1 MEGIDPDTLL
11 EWLQTGAGEERDLQL
26 MALEQLCMLL
36 LMSDN
41 IDRCFESCPP
51 RSFIPALCR
60 IFVDETAPEN
70 VLEVTARAITYYLDV
85 SNECTRRITQ
95 VEGAVKAICH
105 RLTLADMTDRTSKD
119 LAEQCVKLLESVCQ
133 RETPAVYEAGGL
145 QSMLILVGNNGSVIH
160 KDTLYSA
167 MSVVQRLC
175 SRVEPNDNNLKDC
188 AADLGKLLTHE
199 DLKVAESALRC
210 FAALTDRFIRKNI
223 DPTELTEPS
232 NLIEHLLNALMPTS
246 TGAEGMST
254 NKSISFISIVL
265 SLLSNLCRGSHKV
278 TTQVISSEKLVPAMK
293 NICSSKD
300 ERCVLDALRLVDL
313 LVLLMCEGRA
323 SLPRGSGI
331 SSSDSLSGSSS
342 YDKSHRFLID
352 AIRQRDTDAL
362 IDAFEH
368 GSVDPNF
375 TDDAGQTLLNWC
387 AAFGTLD
394 MVQYLC
400 DKGADVNR
408 GQRSSSLH
416 YAACF
421 GRVDIVTALL
431 RNGANPELRDE
442 EGRTA
447 LDKAR
452 ERADDSHQQ
461 VIQILESPSSYMA
474 SQEER
479 ATKPEPIEVEETN
492 SEQTQIDQTLSRKVI
507 QRLIPVFCHVCLN
520 SMVSSVKKAA
530 LGLIGKCVQNCSA
543 EAFDELVQGK
553 FTTEGDD
560 GAFVDGLTKVLVMV
574 LNEEDNT
581 EGHEYALKI
590 LLSVLEKN
598 PEFWVDE
605 LVRLGVVERVEQL
618 ANREVTSVL
627 AAESSNNLVMGTEA
641 ATSSKGTNGMDSGS
655 ILHQDVTSEINK
667 VKNQINEVRSILND
681 VKKTTDDGN
690 DSSWAS
696 SSTGIQRSHSG
707 TPARSES
714 QARSDSVQARSDSA
728 QTRSESQARSDSTQA
743 ERQKMLNIPVQSEEE
758 FLQSQTPSPTPEN
771 GQEVE
776 KKKTEKE
783 GNDSWVL
790 EVKVLYKWN
799 DWRLM
804 RSTDSLYVWCDA
816 VAIELSDASNGWL
829 RFFLDGKLSTM
840 YSSGVPETGP
850 DNAETR
856 SDFIRKFQ
864 LNRNA
869 MGGVSV
875 VPKPIFSSPANG
887 KTIESGNWVISSSQF
902 DELIIKNQEGG
913 QQKVVIKDDF
923 PGFQYETSK
932 FSTKSFMAESTL
944 GSNFV
949 TGWAARGGERRLK
962 FRTEAQKQRINE
974 LAKELWDKHL
984 KEARNK
990 PRDIFV
996 QLRNASQELV
1006 DVTKLCAQN
1015 QADQSNFENLVDKL
1029 RAVRDFVVNERLLST
1044 FELATSGV
1052 IEAILTFVSTAL
1064 EVRNGVVAQVF
1075 KTVFENE
1082 VLLSSMVHRIV
1093 DVLESVEKF
1102 SQHLYDAPGGS
1113 ANGLQLLTRRLRF
1126 SMEQLNT
1133 TCPSQSELLNRTGRV
1148 LKTEPLTTVGQVKT
1162 FLHRMVAKMWYDF
1175 PRESMEFV
1183 RKINNGKNDGRDPI
1197 DLKYESDF
1205 DTNGLIW
1212 YLGTNALT
1220 QSEWINPAAVGVLHI
1235 TSSDG
1240 SKLPYGCYEDMLSRD
1255 VNPLN
1260 CHTSDNKDMTIT
1272 MDLGVMIAPTAYT
1285 LRHSRGYGKS
1295 ALRTWDLEGS
1305 IDGKNYVLLVKHENE
1320 TALNDAGST
1329 ATFFIPENEAAS
1341 KVRYL
1346 RIRQRGPNSSTVTH
1360 YISISGFEVYGKVY
1374 SAIGDSFSPVHPKKH
1389 STKKKYF
1396 ASLEQK
1402 MRKDKETPLVTVPG
1416 KRAKLSKGFGRTQR
1430 VNSTDSNSSIP
1441 GAIQIAQS
1449 CALNPATVATALAN
1463 NPTTP
1468 SQGSP
1473 NSIHQKSMS
1482 TTNLLDVTPGK
1493 KSVSATQ
1500 QASSAECLQRQS
1512 PSLENLLSR
1521 SRVHGDRRIPEVVPE
1536 NDALD
1541 EYSSR
1546 ESHIDSASTATHEE
1560 NKNLSASTP
1569 ELNQPEIPPAATPEA
1584 PATDATT
1591 PAQPKRQLYNGIVD
1605 LYQEMVKNGQ
1615 SIEDVDEM
1623 ERYGLS
1629 SSYVAATLDE
1639 IMEADDIEN
1648 YGFEEEFQDEEQQ
1661 QDENNPKTTLASIG
1675 QGIKSKIGNF
1685 SGTLKNIVAQA
1696 VEPTQESSLNKKDSA
1711 ISSHLE
1717 EFFEELFADDDEE
1730 CEEDFSTSLPGT
1742 EGSTLERLASIAPL
1756 SVNSDL
1762 VDRFRRPENA
1772 EAAGPST
1779 TTPQT
1784 SATTT
1789 SASAPLRIN
1798 WRNLLRGS
1806 SSTDSS
1812 SSNPSSSSSKFT
1824 AIPLRSELVRLLA
1837 ESTSENS
1844 LQHDVVLSMLDA
1856 AGLRALGTNQ
1866 HRSNTGGRN
1875 SRKPTRNWDD
1885 EYVLR
1890 RQFHALIPAFDPR
1903 PGRNNVNQTSDMEL
1917 PPKDVKLQRNKDV
1930 ARKPSQAEPKD
1941 TEPLEIYLR
1950 GPNING
1956 VENATIRLDDS
1967 EESMF
1972 SAVQRLVN
1980 LTNYVSKNDRPRK
1993 IWEPS
1998 YTLLYQNATSDP
2010 ECHVEVTKQND
2021 VDDLNSE
2028 KNVIVK
2034 QCLDTLQAFHELS
2047 EDHASTDSF
2056 VSYKLT
2062 QKLTQEL
2069 TDPLIV
2075 SAKALPTWC
2084 EMLVYKYSCLFTM
2097 ETRSMFMNAT
2107 AFGTSRAI
2115 VWLQNRR
2122 DNLLEEAR
2130 TSASASGS
2138 NQAGVRREDHYP
2150 EYRVGRIKHERIKVH
2165 RDGDELF
2172 DNATR
2177 VMKFHAARKAILE
2190 IEYLGEEGTGLG
2202 PTLEFYALVAAEF
2215 QRKSLAMWLCDD
2227 SDENQMELEKGSLDL
2242 GEGKKPPGFYVRRA
2256 GGLFPASAPQHS
2268 AEAER
2273 IADLFRILG
2282 VFLAKVLQDGRLV
2295 DLPLSLPFLKLLI
2308 SDSVAGKTDSDFEF
2322 ISLDGLLNLDDLE
2335 QIHPHKARF
2344 LRAVQRLCQE
2354 KAQIRMDKF
2363 LSPEDKAKQINNLRL
2378 KFNGIECSVEDLN
2391 LTFVLNPPSAVFKYS
2406 EHELIPN
2413 GASTDVTVDNIE
2425 LYLGK
2430 CVDFYLNSGIRKQVT
2445 AFREGFDFVFP
2456 LRSLKPFSAIEV
2468 QKLLSG
2474 EQCPEWTRDDLINY
2488 TEPKLGYTKESVGF
2502 LRFVDVVAEMTADE
2516 RKAFLQFTTGC
2527 SSLPPG
2533 GLANLHPRLTIVRK
2547 VDGGGDGSYPSVNT
2561 CVHYLKLPEYSSTEV
2576 LRERL
2581 LAATSEKGFHLN

>member
-60 IFVDETAPEN
+60 IFLDETASEN

-105 RLTLADMTDRTSKD
+105 RLTLADMNDRTSRD

-145 QSMLILVGNNGSVIH
+145 QAMLTLVGHKGNVIH

-167 MSVVQRLC
+167 MAVVQRLC
-175 SRVEPNDNNLKDC
+175 SRVEPTDNNLKEC
-188 AADLGKLLTHE
+188 AGELGRLLTH
-199 DLKVAESALRC
+199 DDPKVAESALRC
-210 FAALTDRFIRKNI
+210 FAALTDRFIRKSI
-223 DPTELTEPS
+223 DPTELAEPS
-232 NLIEHLLNALMPTS
+232 NLIEHLLTS
-246 TGAEGMST
+246 LLPSGGGHSDGMVT

-278 TTQVISSEKLVPAMK
+278 TMQVVSSEKLVPALK

-313 LVLLMCEGRA
+313 LVLLMCDGRS
-323 SLPRGSGI
+323 SLPKNNSI
-331 SSSDSLSGSSS
+331 IPSCDSMSANSS
-342 YDKSHRFLID
+342 YDKSHRYLID

-368 GSVDPNF
+368 GNVDPNF

-452 ERADDSHQQ
+452 ERADESHQQ
-461 VIQILESPSSYMA
+461 VIQILESPSAYMTSDSER
-474 SQEER
+474 SQRRETVEI
-479 ATKPEPIEVEETN
+479 PEQ
-492 SEQTQIDQTLSRKVI
+492 SEQESCQIDPELSRKVI
-507 QRLIPVFCHVCLN
+507 QQLIPVFCNVCLN
-520 SMVSSVKKAA
+520 SMVTSVKKAA

-543 EAFDELVQGK
+543 EAFDELMQGK
-553 FTTEGDD
+553 VKSIDSDD
-560 GAFVDGLTKVLVMV
+560 GAAFVDGLTKVLVMV

-581 EGHEYALKI
+581 EGHEYVLKI
-590 LLSVLEKN
+590 LLAVLEKN
-598 PEFWVDE
+598 PTFWVDE
-605 LVRLGVVERVEQL
+605 LVRLGVVERVEHL
-618 ANREVTSVL
+618 ASQEVPNNEFIT
-627 AAESSNNLVMGTEA
+627 AADVAKEQEITTISA
-641 ATSSKGTNGMDSGS
+641 PS
-655 ILHQDVTSEINK
+655 I
-667 VKNQINEVRSILND
+667 
-681 VKKTTDDGN
+681 
-690 DSSWAS
+690 
-696 SSTGIQRSHSG
+696 RSHSG
-707 TPARSES
+707 TPARS
-714 QARSDSVQARSDSA
+714 DSA
-728 QTRSESQARSDSTQA
+728 QA
-743 ERQKMLNIPVQSEEE
+743 ERQQMLNIPVQSEEE
-758 FLQSQTPSPTPEN
+758 FLDTQTPSPTPEN
-771 GQEVE
+771 ADIEE
-776 KKKTEKE
+776 KKTLKE
-783 GNDSWVL
+783 ALDTIQEPGTSTSGDSWTL
-790 EVKVLYKWN
+790 KDKSLYKWK

-816 VAIELSDASNGWL
+816 VAIELSDGSNGWL
-829 RFFLDGKLSTM
+829 RFFLDGKLNTM
-840 YSSGVPETGP
+840 YSSGVPESGP
-850 DNAETR
+850 DNSETR

-864 LNRNA
+864 ANRNL
-869 MGGVSV
+869 MGGNGVS
-875 VPKPIFSSPANG
+875 PKPIFSNPLPG
-887 KTIESGNWVISSSQF
+887 KSIDSGNWQISSTQV
-902 DELIIKNQEGG
+902 DELVITNKEGG
-913 QQKVVIKDDF
+913 QQKVIIKDDL

-949 TGWAARGGERRLK
+949 TGWAARGGERRLR

-974 LAKELWDKHL
+974 LAKELWNKHL

-990 PRDIFV
+990 PREVFV
-996 QLRNASQELV
+996 QLRKAAEELSEI
-1006 DVTKLCAQN
+1006 TEICAQN
-1015 QADQSNFENLVDKL
+1015 QADQSRAGELAEKL
-1029 RAVRDFVVNERLLST
+1029 SAVRDLMVNERLLST

-1052 IEAILTFVSTAL
+1052 IQAILGFVSAAL
-1064 EVRNGVVAQVF
+1064 EVRRGVVEEVF
-1075 KTVFENE
+1075 KKVFENE

-1102 SQHLYDAPGGS
+1102 TQHLYDTPGGS

-1126 SMEQLNT
+1126 SMEQIDPG
-1133 TCPSQSELLNRTGRV
+1133 CPTQSELLDRTGRV

-1183 RKINNGKNDGRDPI
+1183 RNLNAKHAQNEALE
-1197 DLKYESDF
+1197 LKYESDF

-1212 YLGTNALT
+1212 YIGTNGTT

-1235 TSSDG
+1235 TSTDG
-1240 SKLPYGCYEDMLSRD
+1240 SKLPYGCYEDILSRD

-1260 CHTSDNKDMTIT
+1260 CHTSDNKDIAITI
-1272 MDLGVMIAPTAYT
+1272 DLGVVFKPSAYT
-1285 LRHSRGYGKS
+1285 LRHARGYGKS

-1305 IDGKNYVLLVKHENE
+1305 LDGKGFVLLSRHEND
-1320 TALNDAGST
+1320 TSLNDAGST
-1329 ATFFIPENEAAS
+1329 STFFIPENEQIS

-1346 RIRQRGPNSSTVTH
+1346 RLRQRGPNASGVTH
-1360 YISISGFEVYGKVY
+1360 YISLSGFEVYGTVY
-1374 SAIGDSFSPVHPKKH
+1374 SAIGDSFNPVHPKKH
-1389 STKKKYF
+1389 SSKKIKVLPVKLD
-1396 ASLEQK
+1396 SKISKSQ
-1402 MRKDKETPLVTVPG
+1402 DGPHVTMPG
-1416 KRAKLSKGFGRTQR
+1416 KRIKSSKPTGFGRTQR
-1430 VNSTDSNSSIP
+1430 VNSSDSNSSIP
-1441 GAIQIAQS
+1441 GSIHIAQS
-1449 CALNPATVATALAN
+1449 SAMNPATVATALAN
-1463 NPTTP
+1463 NTAAQ

-1473 NSIHQKSMS
+1473 NSSIHQKSMS
-1482 TTNLLDVTPGK
+1482 TTNLLDVNAGQK
-1493 KSVSATQ
+1493 KSTNSVSATQ

-1521 SRVHGDRRIPEVVPE
+1521 ARVFGDRRIPDPVPE
-1536 NDALD
+1536 HDALD

-1546 ESHIDSASTATHEE
+1546 ESHIDTASTATHEE

-1569 ELNQPEIPPAATPEA
+1569 ELAQPELSIASSTPQPPA
-1584 PATDATT
+1584 DQTT
-1591 PAQPKRQLYNGIVD
+1591 PTQAKPPPRPLYNGIVD
-1605 LYQEMVKNGQ
+1605 LYQEIVKNGQ

-1623 ERYGLS
+1623 ERYGLT

-1639 IMEADDIEN
+1639 IMEADDIDNYEFSNDEFNEN
-1648 YGFEEEFQDEEQQ
+1648 EQEEQPEVS
-1661 QDENNPKTTLASIG
+1661 DENNPKTTLTTIG
-1675 QGIKSKIGNF
+1675 QGIKSKIGNYA
-1685 SGTLKNIVAQA
+1685 GALKNIVSQA
-1696 VEPTQESSLNKKDSA
+1696 VEPNQEASAAKKDPTGGLA
-1711 ISSHLE
+1711 SHLE

-1730 CEEDFSTSLPGT
+1730 CDDEYGTSLPGT
-1742 EGSTLERLASIAPL
+1742 EGSTLERLASMAPFPV
-1756 SVNSDL
+1756 SSDF
-1762 VDRFRRPENA
+1762 VDRLRRQA
-1772 EAAGPST
+1772 EPATETAGPST
-1779 TTPQT
+1779 TPQN
-1784 SATTT
+1784 S
-1789 SASAPLRIN
+1789 SSSSSVNAPLRIN

-1806 SSTDSS
+1806 SSESAA
-1812 SSNPSSSSSKFT
+1812 SNSTPSSSKFA

-1837 ESTSENS
+1837 ESSGS
-1844 LQHDVVLSMLDA
+1844 DGGLQHDVVLSMLDA
-1856 AGLRALGTNQ
+1856 AGLRSLSGNQ

-1875 SRKPTRNWDD
+1875 TRKPTRNWDD

-1917 PPKDVKLQRNKDV
+1917 PPKDVKCPKVKDLN
-1930 ARKPSQAEPKD
+1930 RKRSYNETKETAS
-1941 TEPLEIYLR
+1941 LELFLR

-1956 VENATIRLDDS
+1956 VDNATISLEDG

-1972 SAVQRLVN
+1972 SAVQRLLN
-1980 LTNYVSKNDRPRK
+1980 LTNYAAKTDRSRK

-1998 YTLLYQNATSDP
+1998 YIIMYQNVLPEEIPQKIQATEPQDL
-2010 ECHVEVTKQND
+2010 
-2021 VDDLNSE
+2021 DDLTSE
-2028 KNVIVK
+2028 KNVVVK
-2034 QCLDTLQAFHELS
+2034 QCLDTLQAFHELA

-2056 VSYKLT
+2056 VSQKLT
-2062 QKLTQEL
+2062 QKLSQEL
-2069 TDPLIV
+2069 TDPLVV
-2075 SAKALPTWC
+2075 SAKALPSWC
-2084 EMLVYKYSCLFTM
+2084 EMLVYKYPCLFTL

-2122 DNLLEEAR
+2122 DMLLEEAR

-2165 RDGDELF
+2165 REGEELF
-2172 DNATR
+2172 DNAVR

-2227 SDENQMELEKGSLDL
+2227 SDEAQQALEKESLDL

-2256 GGLFPASAPQHS
+2256 GGLFPAPAPQNS
-2268 AEAER
+2268 SEAER

-2282 VFLAKVLQDGRLV
+2282 IFLAKVLQDGRLV
-2295 DLPLSLPFLKLLI
+2295 DLPLSPPFLKLLI
-2308 SDSVAGKTDSDFEF
+2308 SDSVAGRQESDVESV
-2322 ISLDGLLNLDDLE
+2322 SLDGLLNLDDLE

-2344 LRAVQRLCQE
+2344 LRSVQRLCQQ
-2354 KAQIRMDKF
+2354 KAQIRAEKS
-2363 LSPEDKAKQINNLRL
+2363 LSPAEKLKKINQLRL
-2378 KFNGIECSVEDLN
+2378 VFDGNHECSVEDLN
-2391 LTFVLNPPSAVFKYS
+2391 LTFVLNPPSSVFNYS
-2406 EHELIPN
+2406 EYELIP
-2413 GASTDVTVDNIE
+2413 GGGSVDVTVDNIE

-2430 CVDFYLNSGIRKQVT
+2430 CVDFYLNSGIRKQVM

-2456 LRSLKPFSAIEV
+2456 LRALKPFSAAEV

-2488 TEPKLGYTKESVGF
+2488 TEPKLGYTKESPGF
-2502 LRFVDVVAEMTADE
+2502 LRFVDVVAGMTPEE

-2561 CVHYLKLPEYSSTEV
+2561 CVHYLKLPEYSSAEI